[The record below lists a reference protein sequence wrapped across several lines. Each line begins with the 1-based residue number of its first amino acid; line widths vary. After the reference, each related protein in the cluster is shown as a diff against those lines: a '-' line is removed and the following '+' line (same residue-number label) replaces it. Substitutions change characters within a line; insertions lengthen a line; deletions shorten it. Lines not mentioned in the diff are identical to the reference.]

1 MSDKRHRVPGERP
14 DRVRGAAVRA
24 EGMARRLLRRTRSLA
39 EQASQHLPRGATTT
53 TPDVGDGRVTTA
65 LPPVAAPARASVAAP
80 DDTALL
86 RARLERA
93 EHAAAWLRARLRS
106 ERRRGAATPRVDAAA
121 LAADLTHDLSR
132 LRAYDT
138 ASVGQVV
145 RRVLSTHGLPVHD
158 RPASPKHGATS
169 ATVPGWTRAQQD
181 AVAARVIARA
191 PEVSSPLY
199 AHQALILAAGQ
210 GGTLARLTRASGLD
224 SAMSKR
230 RLRLA
235 LDALVTLGA
244 LTLRDEVYALTPDYK
259 AVAPSPRPSPHR
271 DSRNRR

>member
-1 MSDKRHRVPGERP
+1 MNDKRHRVPSGRAGS
-14 DRVRGAAVRA
+14 VREAAVRA

-39 EQASQHLPRGATTT
+39 EQTSHHLPRGATTASSGA
-53 TPDVGDGRVTTA
+53 GDGHITIA
-65 LPPVAAPARASVAAP
+65 LPPAPPVSASVAAP

-93 EHAAAWLRARLRS
+93 EYAAAWLRARLRS
-106 ERRRGAATPRVDAAA
+106 ERRRGVVTPRVDAAA
-121 LAADLTHDLSR
+121 LAADLTRDLAR

-138 ASVGQVV
+138 ASIGQVV
-145 RRVLSTHGLPVHD
+145 RRVLSAHGLPVHD
-158 RPASPKHGATS
+158 RPVSLKHGAAP
-169 ATVPGWTRAQQD
+169 ATVPGWSRAQQE

-199 AHQALILAAGQ
+199 VHQALTLASGQ

-235 LDALVTLGA
+235 LDALVALGA
-244 LTLRDEVYALTPDYK
+244 LTLRDEVYTLDTEYRPDHH
-259 AVAPSPRPSPHR
+259 ARVFQRAR
-271 DSRNRR
+271 

>member
-1 MSDKRHRVPGERP
+1 
-14 DRVRGAAVRA
+14 VRGAAVRA
-24 EGMARRLLRRTRSLA
+24 KGMARRLLRRTRTLA
-39 EQASQHLPRGATTT
+39 EQASHHLPRGAST
-53 TPDVGDGRVTTA
+53 TPPDAVAGRVTLA

-80 DDTALL
+80 DDMALL

-106 ERRRGAATPRVDAAA
+106 ERRRKAATPRVDAAA
-121 LAADLTHDLSR
+121 LAADLTRDLSR

-138 ASVGQVV
+138 AAVGQVV

-235 LDALVTLGA
+235 LDALVALGA
-244 LTLRDEVYALTPDYK
+244 LTLRDEVYALNSDYK

-271 DSRNRR
+271 DNRNRR